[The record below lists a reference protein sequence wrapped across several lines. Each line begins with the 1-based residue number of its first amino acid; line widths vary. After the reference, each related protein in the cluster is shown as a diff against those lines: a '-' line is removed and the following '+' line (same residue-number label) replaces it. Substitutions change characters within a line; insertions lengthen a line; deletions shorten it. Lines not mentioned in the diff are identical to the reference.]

1 MVREVFNLARE
12 KSPSI
17 LFIDEIDAIGAR
29 RVDTGIS
36 GDRKLQER

>member
-17 LFIDEIDAIGAR
+17 LFIDEIDAIGQD
-29 RVDTGIS
+29 V
-36 GDRKLQER
+36 